1 MTYTFCFEQRTSC
14 YTETPDGGQRNWVG
28 TQTGPIE
35 SGSPSGPGTQEI
47 RASVDRLLQ
56 SPDFR
61 IPTRRAR
68 LLTYLVDRTL
78 AGERNR
84 INEYAIGVDV
94 FDKPAS
100 FDPKLDAVVRAE
112 ISRLRQNLK
121 EYYAGPGLVDPIRI
135 DLPAR
140 GYFAAFSS
148 GLASTA
154 AAPEI
159 RAGTPISP
167 KPFPWRIAVG
177 TLVALASVGALL
189 AWRIS
194 AGKPRIDSV
203 VVLPF
208 EDLSADHQSGYLAD
222 GLTDEVTNDL
232 ANLNGLRVIARTS
245 AFLFKGKG
253 VDVRQ
258 IGRELN
264 VEAVL
269 EGSVVRDGDHVRI
282 RAQFNRTLDGS
293 HLWSHV
299 YDTHFRDLI
308 SVQQDIAQSIADDL
322 QLSRSKNGNAA
333 LIPQGS
339 TTDPEAHDLYLR
351 GLEAANAGTAEGV
364 QNAIT
369 LLKAAIAKDPRYAA
383 PWFSLAKML
392 EAMGYFG
399 GWPPGLADQVRSDL
413 NHALQLDPQ
422 MAVAHAHL
430 AYLDWEY
437 GYDWDQAEREFRL
450 ALQQGNRSEP
460 HKLYAMSLA
469 DRGRFAESHEHLRIA
484 EDLAPLDSDLLFF
497 EGGVLAWER
506 RFPEAEQKYQ
516 AMLQRNPNTTTA
528 LAALAYIKTWEK
540 DCGKAQ
546 EYAARMIQLSP
557 TDYRTGSVRFAVS
570 VCNGDIA
577 GALKLREEDKS
588 RRSPAIEQAQGYAYL
603 GDKDTAL
610 KYLEQAVE
618 QHNFGATT
626 MKQTP
631 YFDSLHGDPR
641 FIALERRVG
650 LDP

>member
-1 MTYTFCFEQRTSC
+1 
-14 YTETPDGGQRNWVG
+14 VG
-28 TQTGPIE
+28 TQVE
-35 SGSPSGPGTQEI
+35 SGSPIGPGSQEI
-47 RASVDRLLQ
+47 RASVERLLQ

-61 IPTRRAR
+61 IPPRRAR

-78 AGERNR
+78 AGEGDQ

-94 FDKPAS
+94 FEKPSS

-121 EYYAGPGLVDPIRI
+121 DYYSGPGQKDEIRV

-140 GYFAAFSS
+140 GYFPVFVS
-148 GLASTA
+148 GSTST
-154 AAPEI
+154 PEL
-159 RAGTPISP
+159 RADPR
-167 KPFPWRIAVG
+167 KPFLWRIVVAAVVV
-177 TLVALASVGALL
+177 VAGLGALL
-189 AWRIS
+189 AWRVV
-194 AGKPRIDSV
+194 AARPHIDSV
-203 VVLPF
+203 IVLPF
-208 EDLSADHQSGYLAD
+208 EDLSADQQSGYLAD

-253 VDVRQ
+253 IDVRQ

-264 VEAVL
+264 VDAVL

-282 RAQFNRTLDGS
+282 RAQFNRTQDGS

-308 SVQQDIAQSIADDL
+308 SVQQDIARSIADDL
-322 QLSRSKNGNAA
+322 QLSRSKNGTSA

-351 GLEAANAGTAEGV
+351 GLEAANAGTADGV
-364 QNAIT
+364 QKAIV
-369 LLKAAIAKDPRYAA
+369 LLKAAIDKDPRYAA
-383 PWFSLAKML
+383 PWFTLAKML

-413 NHALQLDPQ
+413 NRALQLDPQ

-450 ALQQGNRSEP
+450 ALQQGNRAEP

-506 RFPEAEQKYQ
+506 KFPEAEQKYQ
-516 AMLQRNPNTTTA
+516 AMLKRNPNTTTA

-540 DCGKAQ
+540 DCAKAG
-546 EYAARMIQLSP
+546 EYAARMEQLSP
-557 TDYRTGSVRFAVS
+557 QDYRTGSVRFATT
-570 VCNGDIA
+570 VCNGDIP
-577 GALKLREEDKS
+577 GAMKLLGDDQA
-588 RRSPAIEQAQGYAYL
+588 RRKLPSIELAQGYAYL
-603 GDKDTAL
+603 GDRDNAL
-610 KYLEQAVE
+610 KLLEQAVE
-618 QHNFGATT
+618 RHDFGATT

-631 YFDSLHGDPR
+631 YFDPLHGDPR